1 MELFRLLAKLTLDS
15 KDFDK
20 SLKEAEKQA
29 SGLDIKN
36 PTLDLDDKSFRDKI
50 SDAQGETVDDQTP
63 VLDLDD
69 QYTEQIH
76 AAQDETVDDQTP
88 ELGLD
93 ATEFDNNIGD
103 AQDASVDDMTGSNAP
118 KLGLDA
124 GEFNGALSE
133 AETTGGLFK
142 ESLGSIFSELSG
154 LLVASGIATAV
165 TSIVGSLKEGV
176 ELAKNTGDAIHKQSS
191 FIGLTTDAYQ
201 ELDYALNLSGASLS
215 DFSRGFKAFQ
225 QMKAGDITDD
235 QADAFERLG
244 IKAEEAA
251 DSQDLMLKSLYALAD
266 YTGDDRDIIA
276 KALFGNNY
284 NKLNRL
290 LEAGSNGIKE
300 MQQEAHGLGLVMSE
314 EEIQNAADYMD
325 ATTRMEES
333 IKSLKTAL
341 VKDILPFLTDAA
353 NTIANIVALLNPRSK
368 TPTLVNQLQE
378 IDTALA
384 GNVENLENNEAK
396 AQALLDKLV
405 ELGDYNKLDAKGQKT
420 WDEVA
425 KELIDLFPQLDGVI
439 DTDNHVIKE
448 NTDSIKANIK
458 AWTELEE
465 KRLLDQNLAD
475 KRQLIAEQ
483 YAKALDKE
491 VEAELRETEAASK
504 QKKAIAQLNEILGR
518 NEELRNAVQGRF
530 GTTNVTAENAGDI
543 LKFVKDFSGT
553 LPMGLESVEEWN
565 RLQAEA
571 EKLRT
576 EADKLNKEADEASES
591 YTRYAEALA
600 DKLGITIDETEG
612 AKKAVDDFK
621 KSINEIPTDVYVS
634 YHAIFDNFKNHAMT
648 HATGSD
654 YIPFDN
660 YPALLH
666 RGEKVLTATEARQQ
680 DRNINVTDLEDR
692 IIAAIR
698 EGMADATVNAVVT
711 DREVARGT
719 NRFNGKEIDSRRF
732 TP

>member
-20 SLKEAEKQA
+20 SLKDAEKEA
-29 SGLDIKN
+29 NNLDIKK
-36 PTLDLDDKSFRDKI
+36 PTLDLDDDSFKQKI
-50 SDAQGETVDDQTP
+50 SDAQDDTVDN
-63 VLDLDD
+63 
-69 QYTEQIH
+69 
-76 AAQDETVDDQTP
+76 QTP

-93 ATEFDNNIGD
+93 TTEFDQNIGH
-103 AQDASVDDMTGSNAP
+103 AQDASVDNMTGSNAP

-154 LLVASGIATAV
+154 LLVASGIAAAV

-215 DFSRGFKAFQ
+215 DFTRGFKAFQ

-235 QADAFERLG
+235 QADAFEKLG

-251 DSQDLMLKSLYALAD
+251 NSQDLMLKSLYALAD

-290 LEAGSNGIKE
+290 LEAGSKGIKE

-325 ATTRMEES
+325 ATTRLEES

-353 NTIANIVALLNPRSK
+353 NTIANIVALLNPRSN

-405 ELGDYNKLDAKGQKT
+405 ELGDYNKLDTKGQKT

-425 KELIDLFPQLDGVI
+425 KELIDLFPQLTGVI

-448 NTDSIKANIK
+448 STESIKANIK
-458 AWTELEE
+458 AWTDLEE
-465 KRLLDQNLAD
+465 KRLLDENLAE
-475 KRQLIAEQ
+475 KRKLIAKQ
-483 YAKALDKE
+483 YADALDKE
-491 VEAELRETEAASK
+491 VEAELKETEAASK
-504 QKKAIAQLNEILGR
+504 QKKAIMQLNEILGK

-543 LKFVKDFSGT
+543 MKFVKEFSGT
-553 LPMGLESVEEWN
+553 LPMGLETVEEWN
-565 RLQAEA
+565 KLQAEA

-576 EADKLNKEADEASES
+576 EANKMTAEADEASKS
-591 YTRYAEALA
+591 YTKYAEALA
-600 DKLGITIDETEG
+600 NKLGITIDETES
-612 AKKAVDDFK
+612 AKKAVDEYK
-621 KSINEIPTDVYVS
+621 KSINSLPTDVYIN
-634 YHAIFDNFKNHAMT
+634 YHSVFDDFKNHAMT
-648 HATGSD
+648 HAIGSD

-680 DRNINVTDLEDR
+680 GQNINVTDLEDR

-698 EGMADATVNAVVT
+698 EGMADANVTAIVT
-711 DREVARGT
+711 DRQVAKGS
-719 NRFNGKEIDSRRF
+719 NRYNGNEMDARRF
-732 TP
+732 LP